1 MKKKMDGVEDGR
13 STWKNL
19 YAENGAER
27 VSKETELGKFLRR
40 GASAN

>member
-27 VSKETELGKFLRR
+27 ETELGKILRR

>member
-1 MKKKMDGVEDGR
+1 
-13 STWKNL
+13 L

-27 VSKETELGKFLRR
+27 ETELGKILRR